1 MASLVEKGH
10 WSDGAGLG
18 QAEAKLTSRI
28 IRVGFLVAFVGL
40 LALEGWLLWRVWGL
54 F

>member
-1 MASLVEKGH
+1 MASLAEKGR
-10 WSDGAGLG
+10 WSDGAGLR

-28 IRVGFLVAFVGL
+28 IRVGFMVAFVGL
-40 LALEGWLLWRVWGL
+40 LALEGWLLWRAWGL